1 MFHVFEVVRMF
12 SVVSVEVVNI
22 FLFTGY
28 HFQSLGL
35 FYCPY
40 LCLNIRVLPKNLFDW
55 AIIKE
60 DTIVPLIL
68 RLSRI
73 DFSFY

>member
-1 MFHVFEVVRMF
+1 MF

-28 HFQSLGL
+28 HFLSLGL
-35 FYCPY
+35 FYCY
-40 LCLNIRVLPKNLFDW
+40 LCLNIRVLPKYLFGW

-68 RLSRI
+68 RL
-73 DFSFY
+73 